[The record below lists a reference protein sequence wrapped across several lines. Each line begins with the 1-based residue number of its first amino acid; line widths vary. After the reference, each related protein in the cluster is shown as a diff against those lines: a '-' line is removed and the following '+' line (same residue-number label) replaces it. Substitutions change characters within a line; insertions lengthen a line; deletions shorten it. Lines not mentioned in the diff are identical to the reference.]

1 MDGVKQSHAQ
11 DMAIVWTDAKWV
23 PDDLKGEEFMVQR
36 CSGTA
41 HFRGGGVGRRLGA
54 GGAGAAAS
62 SLSSSSALGLVLSL
76 RVPKPPKKDFAGF
89 STASGT
95 SASSTTYNR
104 TPQLA
109 SQFWCQDGRCLE
121 P

>member
-1 MDGVKQSHAQ
+1 MD
-11 DMAIVWTDAKWV
+11 
-23 PDDLKGEEFMVQR
+23 QR
-36 CSGTA
+36 CSGRA
-41 HFRGGGVGRRLGA
+41 HLRGGGVGRRLGA

-95 SASSTTYNR
+95 SASSTTYSCS
-104 TPQLA
+104 PQLVLLC
-109 SQFWCQDGRCLE
+109 SVGTEVVLTLE
-121 P
+121 IQVRRL